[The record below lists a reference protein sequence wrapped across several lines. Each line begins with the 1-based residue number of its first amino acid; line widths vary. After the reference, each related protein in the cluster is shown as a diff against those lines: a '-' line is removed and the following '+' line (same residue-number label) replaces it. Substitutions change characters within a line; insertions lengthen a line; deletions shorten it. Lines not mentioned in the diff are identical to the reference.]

1 MSISTATGYNAGSDS
16 TQRPASILADLKPGG
31 SEKDPASTIP
41 GMPPNFG
48 DFTIPHVVSFQG
60 IISSVSRVYRP
71 SDEAVKHSYDN
82 ARFMLNDAS
91 ICECLEQRQRSAAL
105 LNWHLEPEDPRNPEQ
120 KQLAED
126 MTAILKGIPNF
137 MQYREVLQ
145 YAIWYGKYGIQHRY
159 RWQKI
164 HGQMRIMPAEWKP
177 INGDKIVFRY
187 DDGTRQYDPNQVG
200 IRVGAGYATGST
212 ITGRWEGQS
221 KRKIEPTDYGLAYFL
236 EPWERRMLCIHKH
249 RIEDGEY
256 EDPQSAGRVH
266 GVGIRSKIYWTWYQK
281 QETLAWLME
290 FLERSAFG
298 LEIWYYPYGN
308 PEAELKTR
316 TAAQERIGNG
326 RNIILMPRPVEDM
339 GQQYGVEKLE
349 TGMGGAEAVKSIV
362 QEYFGAQLKRYILG
376 QTLTTEAGSTG
387 LGSNLATIHLDTY
400 LQIVKYD
407 ATNQE
412 ETVTRELVEPLKRWN
427 FPKYADVPLY
437 FRIDTEAADV
447 EGKLSGWDRAFH
459 WGLKLKAE
467 DVYAMIGASKPEAQD
482 EILQDPTIQQQ
493 QRLWAQHMAGGPM
506 PGMPGMPGAE
516 GMGAGGAGGAGA
528 GGAPVDPAQQEA
540 DRQGAADEMWK
551 TVQTGQL
558 TDELGLGGISPGDKP
573 VPSENS
579 ERQKVAD
586 YAKAWDESKHPR
598 GKPENKGEFTES
610 NSEEFEPIPGDI
622 LKRYATTW
630 REAGFIAPDGTLLGK
645 QGRHRDM
652 LQALGA
658 DTDPGREG
666 NSPAIGAKFGLV
678 RAWRSATELSIQF
691 HAKPTSSQLDEL
703 VEQANTTLLGQ
714 LPVVMVE
721 VTDKRGKTHG
731 WKRWAASDPRPT
743 KDELMAVFRD
753 TQRPK
758 SKSQPKEP
766 TTSLSSKSSL
776 HSFVVDAIN
785 RNREDYA
792 KKPAPGQKNLFR
804 EEDHP
809 RDDEGKFA
817 EKEEAAK
824 PAGTGQDWQAKL
836 AEAKAEEPAGGEK
849 KQPTVPA
856 AMDPVFFTKGGQA
869 AKVIGRN
876 PEAMGLKPGTL
887 PYKSWLA
894 GYDAATAKTPRGGA
908 GKGKAT
914 QHEDLSAIIKPS
926 SVGDIDTRLKRSMP
940 LDYKTTNYS
949 VEAFDALPK
958 SVQDFLVA
966 HASKQRGIA
975 RHHGFDLNDFDLKLR
990 KVPIDQLQP
999 TQHGEDYNNASSEET
1014 AIQIK
1019 RGLTT
1024 ALRLEDLA
1032 PLLVH
1037 DNDILDGNHRHAAS
1051 VRNQQKEIYIL
1062 DMIPKSKKSPYSRHS
1077 DRDLLAYQLCQRYYR
1092 ESPPVEQECFWAGG
1106 AGSITVIQDNRPLRY
1121 TRTSRG
1127 NVTVEKLIV

>member
-1 MSISTATGYNAGSDS
+1 MSISTATGYNSGSNP

-31 SEKDPASTIP
+31 SDKDPASTIP

-145 YAIWYGKYGIQHRY
+145 YAIWYGKYGVQHRY
-159 RWQKI
+159 RWQKVR
-164 HGQMRIMPAEWKP
+164 GQMRIVPAEWKP
-177 INGDKIVFRY
+177 INGDKIVYRY

-308 PEAELKTR
+308 PEAEAKTR

-427 FPKYADVPLY
+427 FPRHADVPLY

-482 EILQDPTIQQQ
+482 ETLQDPTIQQQ
-493 QRLWAQHMAGGPM
+493 QRLWAQHMAGGQ
-506 PGMPGMPGAE
+506 MPGMPGAE
-516 GMGAGGAGGAGA
+516 GMGGAGGADGAGGAGA
-528 GGAPVDPAQQEA
+528 GGSPVDPAQQEA
-540 DRQGAADEMWK
+540 DRQGTADEMWK
-551 TVQTGQL
+551 TVQAGQL

-579 ERQKVAD
+579 ERQKMANYSMAD
-586 YAKAWDESKHPR
+586 AIAEAAAATDQSPSDEAKKAGNYRK
-598 GKPENKGEFTES
+598 GKVRLHGLEIAIENPKGSIRSGKAADGTEWQTVMPWHYGYIKRTES
-610 NSEEFEPIPGDI
+610 EADGDHIDVFIGPHPDSE
-622 LKRYATTW
+622 
-630 REAGFIAPDGTLLGK
+630 
-645 QGRHRDM
+645 
-652 LQALGA
+652 
-658 DTDPGREG
+658 
-666 NSPAIGAKFGLV
+666 
-678 RAWRSATELSIQF
+678 
-691 HAKPTSSQLDEL
+691 
-703 VEQANTTLLGQ
+703 
-714 LPVVMVE
+714 VV
-721 VTDKRGKTHG
+721 
-731 WKRWAASDPRPT
+731 
-743 KDELMAVFRD
+743 
-753 TQRPK
+753 
-758 SKSQPKEP
+758 
-766 TTSLSSKSSL
+766 
-776 HSFVVDAIN
+776 FVVDQTKRPGWRNFDEHKVMLGWKSADKAKQAYLDAYDKGWQGFEAITALTLDQFKAWLEKGDSGK
-785 RNREDYA
+785 RMAEQVTEKYA

-817 EKEEAAK
+817 EKEEGKTTEASK
-824 PAGTGQDWQAKL
+824 PAGSGKDWQAKL
-836 AEAKAEEPAGGEK
+836 A
-849 KQPTVPA
+849 
-856 AMDPVFFTKGGQA
+856 
-869 AKVIGRN
+869 
-876 PEAMGLKPGTL
+876 
-887 PYKSWLA
+887 
-894 GYDAATAKTPRGGA
+894 
-908 GKGKAT
+908 
-914 QHEDLSAIIKPS
+914 
-926 SVGDIDTRLKRSMP
+926 
-940 LDYKTTNYS
+940 
-949 VEAFDALPK
+949 
-958 SVQDFLVA
+958 
-966 HASKQRGIA
+966 
-975 RHHGFDLNDFDLKLR
+975 
-990 KVPIDQLQP
+990 
-999 TQHGEDYNNASSEET
+999 
-1014 AIQIK
+1014 
-1019 RGLTT
+1019 
-1024 ALRLEDLA
+1024 
-1032 PLLVH
+1032 
-1037 DNDILDGNHRHAAS
+1037 
-1051 VRNQQKEIYIL
+1051 
-1062 DMIPKSKKSPYSRHS
+1062 
-1077 DRDLLAYQLCQRYYR
+1077 
-1092 ESPPVEQECFWAGG
+1092 
-1106 AGSITVIQDNRPLRY
+1106 
-1121 TRTSRG
+1121 
-1127 NVTVEKLIV
+1127 